1 MIPELT
7 IVASRRAHLN
17 TLRHL
22 CRDLRGGHPGL
33 RLVCRCPADLVTEI
47 AASVGP
53 AVDLARL
60 PESPAL
66 ELRRRLHTFL
76 FMLLAAEGFSPFFRR
91 RVSAALAGK
100 KLQSFVLRIGRRLAP
115 RLEGPSLNRFLTR
128 VVSAF
133 SWHRTFPTRRVVVIS
148 KCSTPHLLCN
158 RRHDVVTVLDGW
170 DHPTTSPAGYR
181 TRAIA
186 AWNDDLAAD
195 WEEMQGADRVIG
207 GYPYRFAYLGRAQR
221 VVAPVGRPKLL
232 YAMATFPSKSA
243 LDQRRHEEEMA
254 VVRQLQAWL
263 RPHVASFEV
272 KPHPIGPAGHLELLV
287 EACPGIT
294 VHPYEESGASTYDLT
309 DGYNRARRRTLAS
322 VDLVLGIWTTF
333 LLDAAVAGKAIA
345 LIELPADSPFEAL
358 LTAQLGLHV
367 HHLRDRV
374 NAVIDLQA
382 AGPSFGGDASSFE
395 SFVDR
400 AVTSGQRVADWV
412 VPAATSESLVTALLD
427 ENL

>member
-7 IVASRRAHLN
+7 IVVSRRAHLN

-22 CRDLRGGHPGL
+22 CRELRAEHPGL
-33 RLVCRCPADLVTEI
+33 RLYCRCPADLVTEI
-47 AASVGP
+47 AASVGS
-53 AVDLARL
+53 AVDLACL

-66 ELRRRLHTFL
+66 EVRRRLHTFL

-91 RVSAALAGK
+91 MMTATLAGK
-100 KLQSFVLRIGRRLAP
+100 KPKSSVLRIGRRVAP

-128 VVSAF
+128 VFAAF
-133 SWHRTFPTRRVVVIS
+133 SWRRTFPTRRVVVIS

-181 TRAIA
+181 TQAIA

-195 WEEMQGADRVIG
+195 WAEMQGADSVIG
-207 GYPYRFAYLGRAQR
+207 GYPYRFAYLAGRQR
-221 VVAPVGRPKLL
+221 VVAPVGQPRIL

-243 LDQRRHEEEMA
+243 LDQRRHEEETA
-254 VVRQLQAWL
+254 VVRQLHAWL
-263 RPHVASFEV
+263 RPKVASFEV
-272 KPHPIGPAGHLELLV
+272 KPHPIGPAGHLDLLLDD
-287 EACPGIT
+287 CPGIN

-309 DGYNRARRRTLAS
+309 DSYNDARLRTLAS

-345 LIELPADSPFEAL
+345 LIELPADTPFEAL
-358 LTAQLGLHV
+358 LTAQFGLHV

-382 AGPSFGGDASSFE
+382 RGPSFGGDASGFE
-395 SFVDR
+395 SFLER

-412 VPAATSESLVTALLD
+412 MPAATSEALVSALLAED
-427 ENL
+427 L

>member
-1 MIPELT
+1 MISELT
-7 IVASRRAHLN
+7 IVVSRRAHLN

-22 CRDLRGGHPGL
+22 CRDLHAEHPGL
-33 RLVCRCPADLVTEI
+33 RLYCRGPADLVTEI

-53 AVDLARL
+53 AVDLSCL
-60 PESPAL
+60 PESPLL
-66 ELRRRLHTFL
+66 ELRRRVHTFL

-91 RVSAALAGK
+91 RMSAALAGR
-100 KLQSFVLRIGRRLAP
+100 KLKSFVLRIGRRLAP
-115 RLEGPSLNRFLTR
+115 RLEGPNLNRFLTI

-133 SWHRTFPTRRVVVIS
+133 SWRRTLPTRRVVVIS

-181 TRAIA
+181 TQAIA
-186 AWNDDLAAD
+186 AWNDDLATD
-195 WEEMQGADRVIG
+195 WEEMQGAHRVIG
-207 GYPYRFAYLGRAQR
+207 GYPYRFAYLGRGQR
-221 VVAPVGRPKLL
+221 VVAPIGQPRVL
-232 YAMATFPSKSA
+232 YAMATFPSKA
-243 LDQRRHEEEMA
+243 TLDQRRHEEEMA

-272 KPHPIGPAGHLELLV
+272 KPHPIGPAGHLDLLV
-287 EACPGIT
+287 DGCSGIT

-309 DGYNRARRRTLAS
+309 DDYNSARLRTLAS

-333 LLDAAVAGKAIA
+333 LLDAAVAGKAVA
-345 LIELPADSPFEAL
+345 LIELPPDTPFEAL

-367 HHLRDRV
+367 HHLRERV

-382 AGPSFGGDASSFE
+382 TGPSFGADASGFE

-400 AVTSGQRVADWV
+400 AVTSGQTVADWV
-412 VPAATSESLVTALLD
+412 MPASTSEALISALLD
-427 ENL
+427 EDL